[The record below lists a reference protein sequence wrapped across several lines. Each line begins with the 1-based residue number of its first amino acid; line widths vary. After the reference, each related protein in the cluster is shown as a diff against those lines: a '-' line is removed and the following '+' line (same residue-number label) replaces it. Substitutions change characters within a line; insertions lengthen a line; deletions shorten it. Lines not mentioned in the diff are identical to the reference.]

1 MIRPLIFT
9 ILSFVVFSTHAQD
22 AHSVDQIIDKYLEV
36 TKIKTNAQSITD
48 LVMSLTAESPRG
60 VAETEIKYQ
69 FPLKFNM
76 SVFSNGME
84 LMSTVYDGDKLARKS
99 TWGNNGKQEPKTG
112 DAAKAEA
119 QKSNPFFELDYKNN
133 GFTAILLPS
142 ESFNDIAY
150 HVIEFKD
157 PEGKTWKDYFNPKT
171 GLKDKT
177 WSKVESPRG
186 AFETTVTY
194 ENYKAFKGSEIL
206 FAGVKKQ
213 TTQMGEIASE
223 LQSVKINKGLKPKD
237 FEIK

>member
-1 MIRPLIFT
+1 MRSLLIALFSFLIFN
-9 ILSFVVFSTHAQD
+9 SFAQD
-22 AHSVDQIIDKYLEV
+22 GATADQIIEKYLEV
-36 TKIKTNAQSITD
+36 TKIKTNAPNITD
-48 LVMSLTAESPRG
+48 MVMSLTAESPRG

-84 LMSTVYDGDKLARKS
+84 LMSTIYDGEKLARKS

-119 QKSNPFFELDYKNN
+119 QKSNPFFELEYKTN
-133 GFTAILLPS
+133 GFTATLLPS

-150 HVIEFKD
+150 NVIEFKD
-157 PEGKTWKDYFNPKT
+157 PEGKTWKDYYNPNT
-171 GLKDKT
+171 GFKDKT
-177 WSKVESPRG
+177 WTKVESPRG
-186 AFETTVTY
+186 AFETTVAY
-194 ENYKAFKGSEIL
+194 ENYKTFKGSEIL
-206 FAGVKKQ
+206 FASVKKQ

-223 LQSVKINKGLKPKD
+223 LQSVKINKGLKAKD